1 MPTATTLASPCAA
14 PTHQAHELA
23 TAQLFA
29 TAENALSVALYHL
42 RQPAAN
48 VPGAARK
55 AVQALAALNQLRALP
70 LEPSSPARAF
80 NVMGRAS

>member
-1 MPTATTLASPCAA
+1 MTTATNPASPCAV
-14 PTHQAHELA
+14 PAHPVNQLA
-23 TAQLFA
+23 TDQLFA

-48 VPGAARK
+48 VPSAARK

-70 LEPSSPARAF
+70 LEPSSPAPAHAF
-80 NVMGRAS
+80 NVVGG

>member
-1 MPTATTLASPCAA
+1 MSTATTLASLCAV
-14 PTHQAHELA
+14 PTLPVNELA

-48 VPGAARK
+48 VPDAARK
-55 AVQALAALNQLRALP
+55 AVQALAALNQLRTLP
-70 LEPSSPARAF
+70 LEP
-80 NVMGRAS
+80 MGSCRVANGLEG

>member
-1 MPTATTLASPCAA
+1 MPTAMYPASPCAA
-14 PTHQAHELA
+14 PSHTINELA

-29 TAENALSVALYHL
+29 AAENALSVALHHL

-70 LEPSSPARAF
+70 LEPSSPAPAF
-80 NVMGRAS
+80 NVVEG

>member
-1 MPTATTLASPCAA
+1 MPTAMHPASPCAA
-14 PTHQAHELA
+14 PAHPVNELA

-70 LEPSSPARAF
+70 LEPSSPAPAF
-80 NVMGRAS
+80 NVVEG

>member
-1 MPTATTLASPCAA
+1 MTVATNLASPCAA
-14 PTHQAHELA
+14 PDPVNELA

-29 TAENALSVALYHL
+29 HAENALSVALYHL

-55 AVQALAALNQLRALP
+55 AVQALAALNRLRGLT
-70 LEPSSPARAF
+70 LGGE
-80 NVMGRAS
+80 

>member
-1 MPTATTLASPCAA
+1 MSTAMHPASPCAA
-14 PTHQAHELA
+14 SAHPVNELA

-55 AVQALAALNQLRALP
+55 AVQALAALNQLRAL
-70 LEPSSPARAF
+70 EVAA
-80 NVMGRAS
+80 

>member
-1 MPTATTLASPCAA
+1 MSTTMNPGSPCAVPA
-14 PTHQAHELA
+14 RPVNELA
-23 TAQLFA
+23 AAQLFA

-70 LEPSSPARAF
+70 LEPSSPAPAF
-80 NVMGRAS
+80 NMVGG

>member
-1 MPTATTLASPCAA
+1 MSTVTPLASLCSVPVH
-14 PTHQAHELA
+14 PVNELA

-29 TAENALSVALYHL
+29 CAENALSVALYHL
-42 RQPAAN
+42 RQPSAN

-70 LEPSSPARAF
+70 LEQSGPASAY
-80 NVMGRAS
+80 NVAGG

>member
-1 MPTATTLASPCAA
+1 MNTVPNLASPCAV
-14 PTHQAHELA
+14 PSTPVDELA

-29 TAENALSVALYHL
+29 CAENALSVALYHL

-70 LEPSSPARAF
+70 LEPSSPALAF
-80 NVMGRAS
+80 NVVGG